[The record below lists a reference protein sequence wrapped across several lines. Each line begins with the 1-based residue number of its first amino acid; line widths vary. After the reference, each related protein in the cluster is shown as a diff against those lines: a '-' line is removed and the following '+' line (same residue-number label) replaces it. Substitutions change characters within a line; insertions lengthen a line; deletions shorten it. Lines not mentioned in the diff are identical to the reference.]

1 MGLPEFWFILI
12 AVLFVCYFVLEGFDF
27 GVGMLMPFL
36 GASHSDVAVEGKQ
49 TPADAGSGD
58 ARRRVVLNTIG
69 PVWDGN
75 EVWVLTAGGSMFAA
89 FGGWYA
95 TMFTAF
101 YLPLFL
107 ILVGLITRVVAIEWR
122 GKINDPKWRMWCDV
136 GIGLGSWIPAL
147 LWGVAFANVI
157 RGLPIDADAQ
167 YTGGFFNLLNPYGLL
182 GGLTTLLVFLTH
194 GAVFL
199 ALKTSGVMREDAIKY
214 ASRLAIPT
222 AVVAAV
228 FLLWT
233 QFAYGKGWTWIPVLI
248 AAVAA
253 VVMVVATQAQR
264 EFIAFFATSIAIAG
278 TVITLFGVLYP
289 NVLPSTTN
297 EAYNLTIANTS
308 SSHYTLTVMTWVAL
322 IVAPLVIAYQAWSYW
337 VFSKRISLE
346 QIPAPTGLP
355 SLRVPE

>member
-1 MGLPEFWFILI
+1 MGLPEFWFLLI
-12 AVLFVCYFVLEGFDF
+12 AVLFIGYFVLEGFDF

-36 GASHSDVAVEGKQ
+36 GRSHTG
-49 TPADAGSGD
+49 GD
-58 ARRRVVLNTIG
+58 AKVDATDDIADPDKRRRALLNTIG

-75 EVWVLTAGGSMFAA
+75 EVWLLTAGGALFAA

-107 ILVGLITRVVAIEWR
+107 ILVGLITRVCAIEWR
-122 GKINDPKWRMWCDV
+122 GKINDPRWRTWADV

-157 RGLPIDADAQ
+157 RGIPIDEKAQ
-167 YTGGFFNLLNPYGLL
+167 YTGGFFNLLNPYALL
-182 GGLTTLLVFLTH
+182 GGATTLLAFLTH

-199 ALKTSGVMREDAIKY
+199 ALKTSGVLQEDSMRY

-222 AVVAAV
+222 LVVAAG

-233 QFAYGKGWTWIPVLI
+233 QFAYGNGWTWIPVLI

-253 VVMVVATQAQR
+253 VVMVLATQVRR
-264 EFIAFFATSIAIAG
+264 EGIAFLATSIAIAG
-278 TVITLFGVLYP
+278 TVATLFSVLYP
-289 NVLPSTTN
+289 NVLPSSTN
-297 EAYNLTIANTS
+297 EAWNLTIDNTS
-308 SSHYTLTVMTWVAL
+308 SSHYTLTVMTWAAVL
-322 IVAPLVIAYQAWSYW
+322 ITPVVIGYQAWSYW
-337 VFSKRISLE
+337 VFRKRISVE

-355 SLRVPE
+355 SLRVGGE